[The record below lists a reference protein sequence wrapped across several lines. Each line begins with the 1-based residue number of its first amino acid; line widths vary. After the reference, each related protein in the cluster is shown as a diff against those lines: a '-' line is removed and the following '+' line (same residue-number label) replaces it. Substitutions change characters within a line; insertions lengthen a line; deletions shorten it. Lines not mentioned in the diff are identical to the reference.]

1 MPAQGT
7 ATVLTLDAG
16 GTNFVFSAIRDFKE
30 ITTPITLPANGD
42 NFDACLSNLISGFAQ
57 LAKQVDAFDAI
68 SFAFPGPADYERGII
83 GDLPNFPAFNGGV
96 PLGSMLKHH
105 FNVPVFI
112 NNDGNLFA
120 SGIARAGFLPTLN
133 ERLKNAGSKK
143 QFQNLIGITLGTGFG
158 CGIVIRGQMII
169 GDNSCAAEIHNTL
182 NPHNPN
188 WNAEE
193 SVSTRA
199 IQRVY
204 AEQSGQ
210 EFSTSFMPKDI
221 YDIAKGSK
229 TGNADAA
236 IEAFKRYGRALGA
249 SIANVLTLIDG
260 IVVIGGGLSASWDL
274 FSPPMFKELN
284 RQLENFK
291 GNKSSRF
298 SFKVFNL
305 EDSSIFPE
313 FARGAT
319 HSIAIPGTDKT
330 IEYDALQRTGVALSD
345 LEGSLATSLGAYA
358 YAIQHLDVYQH
369 EK

>member
-1 MPAQGT
+1 MQEQST

-30 ITTPITLPANGD
+30 IATPITLPANAD
-42 NFDACLSNLISGFAQ
+42 NLEICLGNLISGFEQ
-57 LAKQVDAFDAI
+57 IAKQVGEFDAI
-68 SFAFPGPADYERGII
+68 SFAFPGPADYQLGII

-96 PLGSMLKHH
+96 PLGPMLKHH

-120 SGIARAGFLPTLN
+120 SGVACAGFLPKLN
-133 ERLKNAGSKK
+133 QRLKKSGSNK

-158 CGIVIRGQMII
+158 CGIVVQGQMIT

-182 NPHNPN
+182 NPLNAN

-210 EFSTSFMPKDI
+210 AFTTRLMPKDI
-221 YDIAKGSK
+221 YDIAKGK
-229 TGNADAA
+229 REGNADAA
-236 IEAFKRYGRALGA
+236 KQAFESYGQALGA
-249 SIANVLTLIDG
+249 SIANVLSLIDG

-274 FSPPMFKELN
+274 FSPAMFAELN
-284 RQLENFK
+284 RLTENFR
-291 GNKSSRF
+291 GDKSNRL

-305 EDSSIFPE
+305 EDDSIFE
-313 FARGAT
+313 AFATGT
-319 HSIAIPGTDKT
+319 TQTIIIPGTNKT
-330 IEYDALQRTGVALSD
+330 IQYDALNRTGVALSD

-358 YAIQHLDVYQH
+358 FAIQQLDVYQH